1 MICLAFEEI
10 CCGGQLIA
18 WGFSLYRW
26 PNKDV
31 SVSLCDRR
39 ILLMKLGHIPFLFLI
54 KTGGDQRRAA
64 ALDRDAGDEVA
75 RVAKA
80 SRRASLSCRKRRA
93 DGSESCS
100 CSDLIL
106 FCFMLLF

>member
-26 PNKDV
+26 PNKDA

-64 ALDRDAGDEVA
+64 ALGGL
-75 RVAKA
+75 RVSTAVQWRVD
-80 SRRASLSCRKRRA
+80 SPSS
-93 DGSESCS
+93 GPWTP
-100 CSDLIL
+100 
-106 FCFMLLF
+106 